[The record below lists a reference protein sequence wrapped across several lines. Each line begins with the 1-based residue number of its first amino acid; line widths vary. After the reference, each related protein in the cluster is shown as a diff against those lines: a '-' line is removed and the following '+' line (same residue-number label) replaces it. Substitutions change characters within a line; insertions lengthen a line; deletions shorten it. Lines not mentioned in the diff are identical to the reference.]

1 MNVTVV
7 LCCDCSLLDSSVLL
21 ATTYIYTDIKCN
33 KLEKETLMAYFL
45 AKTDP
50 KTYSI
55 DDLERDRT
63 TVWDGVR
70 SAAALLAIRAMHPDD
85 EVLIYH
91 SQGEAA
97 IVGLAQVV
105 SEPRPDPNDPK
116 SWVVDIAFIRRFTQP
131 ITLHEI
137 KESHSFDDWALVR
150 QGRLS
155 TMSVPENVVAWL
167 KEKKA
172 L

>member
-1 MNVTVV
+1 
-7 LCCDCSLLDSSVLL
+7 
-21 ATTYIYTDIKCN
+21 
-33 KLEKETLMAYFL
+33 MAYFL

-50 KTYSI
+50 DTYSI
-55 DDLERDRT
+55 TNLEEDKV

-70 SAAALLAIRAMHPDD
+70 SPQAIRVIKDMRPGD

-97 IVGLAQVV
+97 IVGLARVV

-116 SWVVDIAFIRRFTQP
+116 SWVVDIAFIRRLEQP
-131 ITLHEI
+131 ITLREI
-137 KESHSFDDWALVR
+137 KESHLFDDWALVR

-155 TMSVPENVVAWL
+155 TMSVPEKVVAWL

>member
-1 MNVTVV
+1 MV
-7 LCCDCSLLDSSVLL
+7 
-21 ATTYIYTDIKCN
+21 
-33 KLEKETLMAYFL
+33 MAYFL

-50 KTYSI
+50 EHYSI
-55 DDLERDRT
+55 ENLEHDKT

-70 SAAALLAIRAMHPDD
+70 NAAALLAIRAMRPGD

-91 SQGEAA
+91 SQSEAA
-97 IVGLAQVV
+97 IVGLARVV

-116 SWVVDIAFIRRFTQP
+116 SWVVDMAFVRRLSQP
-131 ITLHEI
+131 VTLLEI
-137 KESHSFDDWALVR
+137 KESHLFDDWALVR

-155 TMSVPENVVAWL
+155 TMSVPENVLAWL
-167 KEKKA
+167 KAKKA

>member
-1 MNVTVV
+1 
-7 LCCDCSLLDSSVLL
+7 
-21 ATTYIYTDIKCN
+21 
-33 KLEKETLMAYFL
+33 MAYFL

-55 DDLERDRT
+55 ENLEQDKT

-70 SAAALLAIRAMHPDD
+70 NAAALIAIRAMHSNDY
-85 EVLIYH
+85 VLIYH

-97 IVGLAQVV
+97 IVGLARVI
-105 SEPRPDPNDPK
+105 SEPRPDPNDAK
-116 SWVVDIAFIRRFTQP
+116 SWVVDIEFIRRFTQP

-137 KESHSFDDWALVR
+137 KESHMFDDWALVR

-155 TMSVPENVVAWL
+155 TMSVPENVITWL
-167 KEKKA
+167 QSKKV

>member
-1 MNVTVV
+1 VG
-7 LCCDCSLLDSSVLL
+7 DCI
-21 ATTYIYTDIKCN
+21 IYTDIKGN
-33 KLEKETLMAYFL
+33 KLKKETLMAYFL

-55 DDLERDRT
+55 DDLERDKT

-70 SAAALLAIRAMHPDD
+70 SAAALLAIRAMHPED

-97 IVGLAQVV
+97 IVGLARVV

-116 SWVVDIAFIRRFTQP
+116 SWVVDLTFVRRFSQP

-137 KESHSFDDWALVR
+137 KESHLFDDWALVR

-155 TMSVPENVVAWL
+155 TMSVPENVLAWL
-167 KEKKA
+167 EEKKA

>member
-1 MNVTVV
+1 
-7 LCCDCSLLDSSVLL
+7 
-21 ATTYIYTDIKCN
+21 
-33 KLEKETLMAYFL
+33 MAYFL

-50 KTYSI
+50 EHYSI
-55 DDLERDRT
+55 ADLERDGT

-70 SAAALLAIRAMHPDD
+70 NAAALQSIRAMRPGD

-97 IVGLAQVV
+97 IVGLARVV

-116 SWVVDIAFIRRFTQP
+116 SWVVDLTFVRRLEQP
-131 ITLHEI
+131 VTLREI
-137 KESHSFDDWALVR
+137 KDSHRFDDWALVR

-155 TMSVPENVVAWL
+155 TMGVPANVVAWL
-167 KEKKA
+167 HEKHV

>member
-1 MNVTVV
+1 
-7 LCCDCSLLDSSVLL
+7 L
-21 ATTYIYTDIKCN
+21 KKE
-33 KLEKETLMAYFL
+33 KLMTYFL

-55 DDLERDRT
+55 DDLERDEK

-97 IVGLAQVV
+97 IVGLARVV
-105 SEPRPDPNDPK
+105 SVPRPDPNDPK
-116 SWVVDIAFIRRFTQP
+116 SWVVDIAFVRRFTQSV
-131 ITLHEI
+131 TLHEI
-137 KESHSFDDWALVR
+137 KGSHLFDDWALVR

-167 KEKKA
+167 KEKKV